1 MTPEELKGAL
11 EAIIYAA
18 DEPATVEQLTDAVGV
33 EKTEVRAALDELVA
47 SYAIEERGVEIRA
60 VAGGYKLYTKPQHHE
75 VVRKFIKA
83 LRPPLRLTMP
93 ALETLAV
100 IAYKQPVTLPEIHEI
115 RGVNCAGV
123 VKTLLEKRLLT
134 TAGRKAVIGRPILY
148 RTSKEF
154 LLRFGLS
161 DLDELP
167 SLKEFEQLARDA
179 IGLRSEEHTSELQ
192 SLAYLVCRLLLE
204 KKKITKAVV
213 CLPL

>member
-33 EKTEVRAALDELVA
+33 EKTEVRAALDQLVA

-93 ALETLAV
+93 ALETLADR
-100 IAYKQPVTLPEIHEI
+100 KST
-115 RGVNCAGV
+115 
-123 VKTLLEKRLLT
+123 RLNSSHQ
-134 TAGRKAVIGRPILY
+134 INSY
-148 RTSKEF
+148 S
-154 LLRFGLS
+154 
-161 DLDELP
+161 
-167 SLKEFEQLARDA
+167 
-179 IGLRSEEHTSELQ
+179 
-192 SLAYLVCRLLLE
+192 
-204 KKKITKAVV
+204 
-213 CLPL
+213 